1 MPYAVRALGGIRH
14 PACGASTNAATP
26 ATFEV
31 GAVLTLRFAG
41 YTQDMTARWYRTGVI
56 YSLDVRLFQDSDGD
70 GIGDFCGLTS
80 RLDHLS
86 RLGVSVLW
94 LNPIHPTPYRDGG
107 YDVADYYGV
116 DAALG
121 NLGDFAEFMAE
132 CDERGIRVMLDL
144 VLNHTSDEHPWFQA
158 ARSDPRSPY
167 RDWYVWSEEE
177 PPDRAEGM
185 VFPGVQEATWTY
197 DDVAGAWYH
206 HRFYPFQPDL
216 NVLNPHVRSEM
227 KKVVTFWSRLGVS
240 GFRLDGAPFL
250 IEKTAPGGGELP
262 RDYGFLV
269 ELRERLSWLRG
280 DAVFLAEAHVPSS
293 ELVEF
298 FGDADGAANRVQML
312 FAFRINE
319 ALMLALARRD
329 AGAVEAALTELPP
342 PPRHGAWA
350 TFLRNHDEVDL
361 SQLAEQE
368 RDDVLAAFGPEPEH
382 QLYERG
388 IRRRLA
394 SMLEGNVARMR
405 MAYSLQ
411 FTMPGTPV
419 LRYGDEIGMGEDLS
433 LPERDAIRTPMQW
446 SGTLNG
452 GFSEAPADELIRPV
466 VSTGPYGYKDVNVTD
481 QRLEPDSMLSWFE
494 RMLHTLREC
503 EEIGAGN
510 HRVVEGTPAPVLAH
524 VAEGA
529 TGVVL
534 FVHNLSDQPQRVR
547 LQDVPREEQ
556 PPVEVFSDHT
566 YDGELDPGELDLDPY
581 GFRWIRLRRSHGPA
595 PG

>member
-1 MPYAVRALGGIRH
+1 
-14 PACGASTNAATP
+14 
-26 ATFEV
+26 
-31 GAVLTLRFAG
+31 
-41 YTQDMTARWYRTGVI
+41 MTARWYRRGVI

-116 DAALG
+116 GEALG
-121 NLGDFAEFMAE
+121 SLGDFAEFMAE

-158 ARSDPRSPY
+158 ARADPASRY
-167 RDWYVWSEEE
+167 RDWYVWSDEE
-177 PPDRAEGM
+177 PADRHEGM

-197 DDVAGAWYH
+197 DEVAQAWYH

-216 NVLNPHVRSEM
+216 NTQNPEVRSEM
-227 KKVVTFWSRLGVS
+227 KKVITFWERLGVS
-240 GFRLDGAPFL
+240 GFRIDGAPFL
-250 IEKTAPGGGELP
+250 IEKTEAGGGDLP
-262 RDYGFLV
+262 RDYGFLT
-269 ELRERLSWLRG
+269 ELRERLTWLRG
-280 DAVFLAEAHVPSS
+280 DAVFLAEAHVPSD
-293 ELVEF
+293 ELIEF
-298 FGDADGAANRVQML
+298 FGRADGAVSRVHML
-312 FAFRINE
+312 FAFRLNE
-319 ALMLALARRD
+319 ALMLSLARQD
-329 AGAVEAALTELPP
+329 VTAVAEALTSLPP
-342 PPRHGAWA
+342 PPRNASWA

-361 SQLAEQE
+361 SQLEEDE
-368 RDDVLAAFGPEPEH
+368 RQDVFAAFGPDPDH
-382 QLYERG
+382 QLYNRG

-394 SMLEGNVARMR
+394 PMLGGDSRR
-405 MAYSLQ
+405 LRLAYSLQ

-433 LPERDAIRTPMQW
+433 LPEREAIRTPMQW
-446 SGTLNG
+446 SGTSNG
-452 GFSEAPADELIRPV
+452 GFSTASPDRLIRPV
-466 VSTGPYGYKDVNVTD
+466 VSAPPFGFDEVNVTD

-503 EEIGAGN
+503 DEIGSGT
-510 HRVVEGTPAPVLAH
+510 HRVIDGTPPAVLAH
-524 VAEGA
+524 VAEGP

-534 FVHNLSDQPQRVR
+534 FVHNLSEQPLVVTPTG
-547 LQDVPREEQ
+547 VPAEDQ
-556 PPVEVFSDHT
+556 PPVEVFSDHP
-566 YDGELDPGELDLDPY
+566 YPGEVDPSKLEVGPY
-581 GFRWIRLRRSHGPA
+581 GFRWVRLRRSHGPA

>member
-1 MPYAVRALGGIRH
+1 
-14 PACGASTNAATP
+14 
-26 ATFEV
+26 
-31 GAVLTLRFAG
+31 
-41 YTQDMTARWYRTGVI
+41 MTARWYRSGVI

-107 YDVADYYGV
+107 YDVADYFGV
-116 DAALG
+116 DPSLG
-121 NLGDFAEFMAE
+121 SLGDFAEFMAE

-144 VLNHTSDEHPWFQA
+144 VLNHTSDEHPWFQS
-158 ARSDPRSPY
+158 ARADPESPF
-167 RDWYVWSEEE
+167 RDWYVWSEQE
-177 PPDRAEGM
+177 PPDRLEGM

-197 DDVAGAWYH
+197 DETAGAWYH
-206 HRFYPFQPDL
+206 HRFYDFQPDL
-216 NVLNPHVRSEM
+216 NILNPQVRSEM
-227 KKVVTFWSRLGVS
+227 KKVVTFWQRLGVS

-250 IEKTAPGGGELP
+250 IEETEPGKVDLR

-280 DAVFLAEAHVPSS
+280 DAVFLAEAHVPSD
-293 ELVEF
+293 ELVDF

-312 FAFRINE
+312 FAFRLNE
-319 ALMLALARRD
+319 ALMVALARHD
-329 AGAVEAALTELPP
+329 GSAVAQALNSLPV
-342 PPRHGAWA
+342 PPRNGSWA

-361 SQLAEQE
+361 SQLSEDE
-368 RDDVLAAFGPEPEH
+368 RADVLAAFGPEPDH
-382 QLYERG
+382 QLYDRG

-394 SMLEGNVARMR
+394 PMMGGDQRRLRL
-405 MAYSLQ
+405 AYSLQ

-419 LRYGDEIGMGEDLS
+419 LRYGDEIGMGEDLT

-446 SGTLNG
+446 SGTANG
-452 GFSEAPADELIRPV
+452 GFSEARKDQLIRPV
-466 VSTGPYGYKDVNVTD
+466 VEAPPFGHHEVNVTD
-481 QRLEPDSMLSWFE
+481 QRLDPDSMLTWFE

-503 EEIGAGN
+503 DEIGSGT
-510 HRVVEGTPAPVLAH
+510 HRVVDGTPDAVFSHL
-524 VAEGA
+524 AEGP
-529 TGVVL
+529 TGTVL
-534 FVHNLSDQPQRVR
+534 FVHNLSDTPHLVHPQIG
-547 LQDVPREEQ
+547 PPGEQ
-556 PPVEVFSDHT
+556 PPVEVFSDQP
-566 YDGELDPGELDLDPY
+566 YSGALDPSEVQVGPY

>member
-1 MPYAVRALGGIRH
+1 
-14 PACGASTNAATP
+14 
-26 ATFEV
+26 
-31 GAVLTLRFAG
+31 
-41 YTQDMTARWYRTGVI
+41 MTARWYRRGVI

-116 DAALG
+116 GEALG
-121 NLGDFAEFMAE
+121 SLGDFAEFMAE

-158 ARSDPRSPY
+158 ARADPASRY
-167 RDWYVWSEEE
+167 RDWYVWSDEE
-177 PPDRAEGM
+177 PADRHEGM

-197 DDVAGAWYH
+197 DEVAQAWYH

-216 NVLNPHVRSEM
+216 NTQNPEVRSEM
-227 KKVVTFWSRLGVS
+227 KKVITFWERLGVS
-240 GFRLDGAPFL
+240 GFRIDGAPFL
-250 IEKTAPGGGELP
+250 IEKTEAGGGDLP
-262 RDYGFLV
+262 RDYGFLT
-269 ELRERLSWLRG
+269 ELRERLTWLRG
-280 DAVFLAEAHVPSS
+280 DAVFLAEAHVPSD
-293 ELVEF
+293 ELIEF
-298 FGDADGAANRVQML
+298 FGSADGAVSRVHML
-312 FAFRINE
+312 FAFRLNE
-319 ALMLALARRD
+319 ALMLSLARQD
-329 AGAVEAALTELPP
+329 VTAVAEALTSLPP
-342 PPRHGAWA
+342 PPRNASWA

-361 SQLAEQE
+361 SQLEEDE
-368 RDDVLAAFGPEPEH
+368 RQDVFAAFGPDPDH
-382 QLYERG
+382 QLYDRG

-394 SMLEGNVARMR
+394 PMLGGDSRR
-405 MAYSLQ
+405 LRLAYSLQ

-446 SGTLNG
+446 SGTSNG
-452 GFSEAPADELIRPV
+452 GFSTASPDRLIRPV
-466 VSTGPYGYKDVNVTD
+466 VSAPPFGFDEVNVTD

-503 EEIGAGN
+503 DEIGSGT
-510 HRVVEGTPAPVLAH
+510 HRVIDGTPPAVLAH
-524 VAEGA
+524 VAEGP

-534 FVHNLSDQPQRVR
+534 FVHNLSEEPLVVTPTG
-547 LQDVPREEQ
+547 VPAEDQ
-556 PPVEVFSDHT
+556 PPVEVFSDHP
-566 YDGELDPGELDLDPY
+566 YPGEVDPSKLEVGPY
-581 GFRWIRLRRSHGPA
+581 GFRWVRLRRSHGPA

>member
-1 MPYAVRALGGIRH
+1 
-14 PACGASTNAATP
+14 
-26 ATFEV
+26 
-31 GAVLTLRFAG
+31 
-41 YTQDMTARWYRTGVI
+41 MTARWYRTGVI

-70 GIGDFCGLTS
+70 GIGDLCGLTS

-86 RLGVSVLW
+86 RLGVTILW

-107 YDVADYYGV
+107 YDVTDYYGV
-116 DAALG
+116 DESLG

-144 VLNHTSDEHPWFQA
+144 VLNHTSDEHPWFRA
-158 ARSDPRSPY
+158 ARTDPQSPY
-167 RDWYVWSEEE
+167 RDWYVWADEE
-177 PPDRAEGM
+177 PPDRLEGM

-197 DDVAGAWYH
+197 DETAGAWYH

-216 NVLNPHVRSEM
+216 NSQNQQVRSEM
-227 KKVVTFWSRLGVS
+227 KKVVTFWERLGVS

-250 IEKTAPGGGELP
+250 IEKTEPGGGELP

-269 ELRERLSWLRG
+269 ELRERLSWSRG
-280 DAVFLAEAHVPSS
+280 DAVFLAEAHVPSDQ
-293 ELVEF
+293 LVEF
-298 FGDADGAANRVQML
+298 FGDADGAANRVHML

-319 ALMLALARRD
+319 ALMVALARQDVRALAD
-329 AGAVEAALTELPP
+329 ALRSLPP
-342 PPRHGAWA
+342 PPRNGSWA

-361 SQLAEQE
+361 SQLTEDE
-368 RDDVLAAFGPEPEH
+368 RNDVFAAFGPEPDH

-394 SMLEGNVARMR
+394 PMMGGDQRRLR

-419 LRYGDEIGMGEDLS
+419 LRYGDEIGMGEELE

-446 SGTLNG
+446 SGTENG
-452 GFSEAPADELIRPV
+452 GFSEAPTSRLIRPV
-466 VSTGPYGYKDVNVTD
+466 VASSPYGFKDVNVTD

-494 RMLHTLREC
+494 RMLHSLREC
-503 EEIGAGN
+503 DEIGSGT
-510 HRVVEGTPAPVLAH
+510 HRVVDGTPDAVLAH
-524 VAEGA
+524 VAEGP

-534 FVHNLSDQPQRVR
+534 FVHNLSDEPQVVHPTG
-547 LQDVPREEQ
+547 VPTEDQ
-556 PPVEVFSDHT
+556 PPVEVFSDHP
-566 YDGELDPGELDLDPY
+566 YDGETDPSELEVAPY

>member
-1 MPYAVRALGGIRH
+1 
-14 PACGASTNAATP
+14 
-26 ATFEV
+26 
-31 GAVLTLRFAG
+31 
-41 YTQDMTARWYRTGVI
+41 MTARWYRTGVI
-56 YSLDVRLFQDSDGD
+56 YSADVRLFQDSDGD
-70 GIGDFCGLTS
+70 GIGDLCGLTS

-86 RLGVSVLW
+86 RLGVSILW

-116 DAALG
+116 DPSLG
-121 NLGDFAEFMAE
+121 SLGDFAEFIAE

-144 VLNHTSDEHPWFQA
+144 VLNHTSDEHPWFKA
-158 ARSDPRSPY
+158 ARSDPESPY
-167 RDWYVWSEEE
+167 RDWYVWSAEE
-177 PPDRAEGM
+177 PPDRLEGM

-197 DDVAGAWYH
+197 DDTAGAWYH

-216 NVLNPHVRSEM
+216 NVKNEQVRSEM
-227 KKVVTFWSRLGVS
+227 KKVVTFWERLGVS

-250 IEKTAPGGGELP
+250 IEKTEPGGGELP
-262 RDYGFLV
+262 RDYEFLV

-280 DAVFLAEAHVPSS
+280 DAVFLAEAHVPS
-293 ELVEF
+293 EQLVEF

-319 ALMLALARRD
+319 ALMLALARQNVRGLED
-329 AGAVEAALTELPP
+329 ALTSLPT
-342 PPRHGAWA
+342 PPRNGSWA

-361 SQLAEQE
+361 SQLTEEE
-368 RDDVLAAFGPEPEH
+368 RNDVFAAFGPEAEH

-394 SMLEGNVARMR
+394 PMMHGDQRRLRL
-405 MAYSLQ
+405 AYSLQ

-419 LRYGDEIGMGEDLS
+419 LRYGDEIAMGEDLD
-433 LPERDAIRTPMQW
+433 LPERNAIRTPMQW
-446 SGTLNG
+446 SGTVNG
-452 GFSEAPADELIRPV
+452 GFSEAPEDRLIRPV
-466 VSTGPYGYKDVNVTD
+466 VSSSPFGYKDVNVTD

-503 EEIGAGN
+503 EEIGSGN
-510 HRVVEGTPAPVLAH
+510 HRVVDGTPDAVFAH

-529 TGVVL
+529 TGAVL
-534 FVHNLSDQPQRVR
+534 FVHNLSDEPQHVR
-547 LQDVPREEQ
+547 PTDFPREDQ
-556 PPVEVFSDHT
+556 PPVEVFSDHP
-566 YDGELDPGELDLDPY
+566 YDGEVDPTDLEVGPY
-581 GFRWIRLRRSHGPA
+581 GYRWIRLRRSHGPA